1 MRVKASSVQA
11 YIAAAAPAT
20 RKKLKEL
27 RALVKATAPR
37 VTERISY
44 GIPTFDLNG
53 RYLVYIAAFKE
64 HVSIFP
70 AIGAVARELKKEL
83 APYRAGKGTLR
94 FPLDR
99 PLPKG
104 LIRKFVRVRVAERTT
119 RDR

>member
-1 MRVKASSVQA
+1 M
-11 YIAAAAPAT
+11 
-20 RKKLKEL
+20 KEL
-27 RALVKATAPR
+27 RALVKVTAPR

-53 RYLVYIAAFKE
+53 KYLVYMAAFKE
-64 HVSIFP
+64 HVSIYP
-70 AIGAVARELKKEL
+70 VTGGSARELKKEL

-104 LIRKFVRVRVAERTT
+104 LIRKFIRVRVAERTS

>member
-1 MRVKASSVQA
+1 MRPKASSVQA
-11 YIAAAAPAT
+11 YIAAAAPET
-20 RKKLKEL
+20 RRKLKEI
-27 RALVKATAPR
+27 RALVKATAPH

-44 GIPTFDLNG
+44 GIPTFDLKG
-53 RYLVYIAAFKE
+53 KYLVYMAAFKE
-64 HVSIFP
+64 HVSIYP
-70 AIGAVARELKKEL
+70 ATGPAARELKEL

-104 LIRKFVRVRVAERTT
+104 VIRKFVRVRVAERTG

>member
-1 MRVKASSVQA
+1 MKSKVSSIQA
-11 YIAAAAPAT
+11 YIAAAAPET
-20 RKKLKEL
+20 RKKLREL

-64 HVSIFP
+64 HVSIYP
-70 AIGAVARELKKEL
+70 AIGAAARELKKEL

-99 PLPKG
+99 PLPRG
-104 LIRKFVRVRVAERTT
+104 LIRKFVRVRVTEHTARA
-119 RDR
+119 R